1 MVRNGR
7 VIEEFSKDFFQAK
20 NKDGSTYQSYP
31 VEGPKLN
38 ARIVG
43 SLDISFCPTEPE
55 KSEFDKEDK
64 NWKAVYDSIAG
75 RGMQPKLADEEWKD
89 EGGFISTDLTK
100 MVRTWGSSNFSA
112 PFSKF
117 LLNLVPGKVNKN
129 TDGSPRIH
137 PKTNLPHMN
146 VDFSTPKKN
155 AKMFYEGKKEWQ
167 DDEKW
172 YQEVMDSEDWSAE
185 QWYQNWKKENGIIDP
200 EPEECEH
207 GKDPQKCII
216 CKKKGKKNVKCKHGF
231 TEGKCPICS
240 KKRPEHWKKD
250 DLMTRDYVC
259 AGNKFKVEAYVDS
272 KIKNNESPM
281 NIEREKGT
289 EWVVSF
295 KPDHELF
302 SMFKEDP
309 IDYLLLEIASH
320 SARQQKVNAFPLY
333 LQLKQTY
340 CPEQKLDA
348 KSIEEKAEEFLIQ
361 LREKLVELKLK
372 GEWYSDDL
380 RNQVIERFEL
390 DHQSVELG
398 GVPFRWDIR

>member
-1 MVRNGR
+1 MGIYTEYGKSRKEQISAFREVKIDLGEQRYCNNNICWEWFDDDIEINDECPACKEKGTIQLRPRIIKGWIGVQRFFSEPAGKGLAGHYGIDLVRNGR

-38 ARIVG
+38 ARLVG

-200 EPEECEH
+200 EPEVRH

-216 CKKKGKKNVKCKHGF
+216 CKRKK
-231 TEGKCPICS
+231 T
-240 KKRPEHWKKD
+240 
-250 DLMTRDYVC
+250 
-259 AGNKFKVEAYVDS
+259 
-272 KIKNNESPM
+272 
-281 NIEREKGT
+281 
-289 EWVVSF
+289 
-295 KPDHELF
+295 
-302 SMFKEDP
+302 
-309 IDYLLLEIASH
+309 
-320 SARQQKVNAFPLY
+320 
-333 LQLKQTY
+333 
-340 CPEQKLDA
+340 
-348 KSIEEKAEEFLIQ
+348 
-361 LREKLVELKLK
+361 
-372 GEWYSDDL
+372 
-380 RNQVIERFEL
+380 
-390 DHQSVELG
+390 
-398 GVPFRWDIR
+398 